1 MPKIVDKEEVR
12 GRILDATMQVYSE
25 VGFHA
30 ATISGIAKAS
40 GMGKGTLY
48 LYFDS
53 KEALTVALADR
64 IFGGMGGMFMGRSG
78 FKSIEAFK
86 THLKQTM
93 TATEERAKFV
103 RVFFEVFGPSFASPD
118 FVKSVASFFDEIGDY
133 YSNELESLKAIGE
146 VRSDLE
152 SKIAGRTLAAMIDGV
167 ILHRGL
173 FAIPKNRHA
182 KMINAALDLLIEG
195 MKSR

>member
-12 GRILDATMQVYSE
+12 TRILDATMKVYSD

-64 IFGGMGGMFMGRSG
+64 IFGGMGGAFMSKSG
-78 FKSIEAFK
+78 FTTLNAFK
-86 THLKQTM
+86 DHLKTTM
-93 TATEERAKFV
+93 TTTEERAKFV
-103 RVFFEVFGPSFASPD
+103 RVFFEVFGPSFASTD
-118 FVKSVASFFDEIGDY
+118 FVESVASFFDTLGDY
-133 YSNELESLKAIGE
+133 YAGELEELKLAGH
-146 VRSDLE
+146 VRRDLD
-152 SKIAGRTLAAMIDGV
+152 SKLAGRALAAMVDGI

-173 FAIPKNRHA
+173 FAISKSRHG
-182 KMINAALDLLIEG
+182 KMIESALDLLIDG
-195 MKSR
+195 MKAA

>member
-12 GRILDATMQVYSE
+12 GRILDATMQVYSD

-64 IFGGMGGMFMGRSG
+64 IFGGMGGAFMG
-78 FKSIEAFK
+78 KSSFDTVDAFK
-86 THLKQTM
+86 AHLKVTM
-93 TATEERAKFV
+93 TTTEERAKFV
-103 RVFFEVFGPSFASPD
+103 RVFFEVFGPSFASAD
-118 FVKSVASFFDEIGDY
+118 FVKSVASFFDELGDY
-133 YSNELESLKAIGE
+133 YAAELERLQSIGE
-146 VRSDLE
+146 VRADLDC
-152 SKIAGRTLAAMIDGV
+152 SIAGRSLAAMVDGV

-173 FAIPKNRHA
+173 FAISKSRHG
-182 KMINAALDLLIEG
+182 KMINAALDLLIDG
-195 MKSR
+195 MRPH